1 MHRWISSFLSDR
13 TQEVVI
19 ENKSSESS
27 PVTSGVPQGSV
38 LGPLLFLLFINELP
52 TYATNSSHVPLFADD
67 ALIYRPIDRHADC
80 DLLQEDLDGLL
91 RWEKEWG
98 MVFHPGKCEVMS
110 ISKKKV
116 PILNHYSIRG
126 TDLLRT
132 DKVTY
137 LGVTISKDGSWN
149 EHIQATATAAHNKL
163 SFLQRNLYRCTQEIK
178 DLSYKTLVRTK
189 LEYACSVWNP
199 YTAKNTNK
207 LESVQK
213 KAARFVCSDKAALL
227 KCSLVSTGS
236 PFRPGGNLPN

>member
-1 MHRWISSFLSDR
+1 M
-13 TQEVVI
+13 
-19 ENKSSESS
+19 
-27 PVTSGVPQGSV
+27 
-38 LGPLLFLLFINELP
+38 
-52 TYATNSSHVPLFADD
+52 A
-67 ALIYRPIDRHADC
+67 
-80 DLLQEDLDGLL
+80 
-91 RWEKEWG
+91 
-98 MVFHPGKCEVMS
+98 FHPGRCEVMS

-189 LEYACSVWNP
+189 LEYACSVWDP

-213 KAARFVCSDKAALL
+213 KAARFVCSDYRRQSSIHKP
-227 KCSLVSTGS
+227 S
-236 PFRPGGNLPN
+236 NME